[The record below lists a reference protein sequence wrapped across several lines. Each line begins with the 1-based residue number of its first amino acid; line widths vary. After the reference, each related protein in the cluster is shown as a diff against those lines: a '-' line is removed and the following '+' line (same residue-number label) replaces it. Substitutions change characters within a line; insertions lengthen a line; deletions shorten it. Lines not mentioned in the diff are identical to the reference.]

1 MKIKEF
7 GPQMGGVPGAKAL
20 GSANGYYV
28 RLVQKSVAK
37 YNIESKIAVWSVIV
51 QNPTKHWNDVFIN
64 YQSHMLIPEIS
75 DMPFYVYS
83 VVQTNSISVGHGCL
97 SAFWGNIVGLLQFRI
112 NDDLNINQWK

>member
-37 YNIESKIAVWSVIV
+37 YNIESKIAV
-51 QNPTKHWNDVFIN
+51 
-64 YQSHMLIPEIS
+64 
-75 DMPFYVYS
+75 
-83 VVQTNSISVGHGCL
+83 
-97 SAFWGNIVGLLQFRI
+97 
-112 NDDLNINQWK
+112 